1 MRQPRPVRRK
11 DRVLDIRQ
19 TMEILENGLH
29 GVLATADAEGLPLA
43 TPLSYVI
50 LGQGLYFHCAKTG
63 HKLDNLAAQPQV
75 SFCVVAQDVP
85 TFKGEAVGNFTTLY
99 KSAVVNGTAALVD
112 DPAEHRAALMALCQK
127 YLPDHV
133 GKAEA
138 AIDGSGPHTAVVRIS
153 LDEVCGKSNVAA
165 G

>member
-63 HKLDNLAAQPQV
+63 HKLDNMAAQPQV
-75 SFCVVAQDVP
+75 SFCVVAQDEPVY
-85 TFKGEAVGNFTTLY
+85 KGEVAGSFTTLY

-112 DPAEHRAALMALCQK
+112 DPAEHKAALMALCQK

-133 GKAEA
+133 DKAEA
-138 AIDGSGPHTAVVRIS
+138 GIASGGPHTTVVRIS
-153 LDEVCGKSNVAA
+153 LDEVCGKSNVVA